1 MILKRTTI
9 FLILCTLSTPILAQR
24 RQSLSHL
31 SLSSDTLRMDEYTY
45 VCDTIGSIRVNLY
58 NVENHPGRSEVLTY
72 KDGTSVSFEKQLHDD
87 IDAFVITDELD
98 KLMWSIV
105 DDAFTKEQAA
115 SFGKWG
121 LGITLN
127 ISSTT
132 GRITD
137 VYFEYISL
145 SNYTKIP
152 VDVYRNIE
160 LRLKNE
166 VVFTLTEEG
175 KRLTYCYLGWSQTP
189 KGKAETN
196 NGDTRIDNIGTININ
211 KGAPTTNR
219 GTMTPIGGFGKGA
232 TTTP

>member
-1 MILKRTTI
+1 M
-9 FLILCTLSTPILAQR
+9 
-24 RQSLSHL
+24 
-31 SLSSDTLRMDEYTY
+31 
-45 VCDTIGSIRVNLY
+45 N
-58 NVENHPGRSEVLTY
+58 
-72 KDGTSVSFEKQLHDD
+72 DD
-87 IDAFVITDELD
+87 INAVIITDELGD
-98 KLMWSIV
+98 LMWSIV

-152 VDVYRNIE
+152 VDVYRGIE

-196 NGDTRIDNIGTININ
+196 NGDTRIDNIGTINFN
-211 KGAPTTNR
+211 KGIPTTNR
-219 GTMTPIGGFGKGA
+219 GTMTPIVGFGKG
-232 TTTP
+232 TTTNP

>member
-1 MILKRTTI
+1 MRIKRIIIL
-9 FLILCTLSTPILAQR
+9 LILCFLCLSVFAQR
-24 RQSLSHL
+24 DPAYSHL
-31 SLSSDTLRMDEYTY
+31 RLVSDTLRMYGYTY
-45 VCDTIGSIRVNLY
+45 VCDTIGTTRVNLY
-58 NVENHPGRSEVLTY
+58 SADNHPGREEIAY
-72 KDGTSVSFEKQLHDD
+72 KDGTDIPFEKLIHDD
-87 IDAFVITDELD
+87 IDAVVITDELD

-115 SFGKWG
+115 SFGKWR

-137 VYFEYISL
+137 VYFEYVNL
-145 SNYTKIP
+145 SDYTKIP

-175 KRLTYCYLGWSQTP
+175 KRLTYCFLGWSQIP

-196 NGDTRIDNIGTININ
+196 NNGIQTDFGGAVTDRGTLGD
-211 KGAPTTNR
+211 KGNTTLTPTLGGLRKETTTN
-219 GTMTPIGGFGKGA
+219 P
-232 TTTP
+232 

>member
-1 MILKRTTI
+1 MEGY
-9 FLILCTLSTPILAQR
+9 S
-24 RQSLSHL
+24 
-31 SLSSDTLRMDEYTY
+31 Y
-45 VCDTIGSIRVNLY
+45 VCDSIGSTRINLY
-58 NVENHPGRSEVLTY
+58 NAENHLGREEIAY
-72 KDGTSVSFEKQLHDD
+72 KDGTDIPLETLLHDD
-87 IDAFVITDELD
+87 IDAVVLTSELN

-115 SFGKWG
+115 SFGKWR

-137 VYFEYISL
+137 VYFEYVNL
-145 SNYTKIP
+145 SDYTKIP

-175 KRLTYCYLGWSQTP
+175 KRLTYCYLGWSQIP
-189 KGKAETN
+189 KGKEHSDGGLKTDLGGVITDRGAI
-196 NGDTRIDNIGTININ
+196 GGTI
-211 KGAPTTNR
+211 
-219 GTMTPIGGFGKGA
+219 GKGSNSLGTLVGGKVA
-232 TTTP
+232 MFFAFGNL

>member
-1 MILKRTTI
+1 MTPKQITI

-24 RQSLSHL
+24 RQFLSHL
-31 SLSSDTLRMDEYTY
+31 SLSSDTLRMNGYTY
-45 VCDTIGSIRVNLY
+45 VCDTIGSTRVNLY
-58 NVENHPGRSEVLTY
+58 NAANHPGRSEIAY
-72 KDGTSVSFEKQLHDD
+72 KDGNDIPFEKLMNDD
-87 IDAFVITDELD
+87 INAVIITDELGD
-98 KLMWSIV
+98 LMWSIV

-196 NGDTRIDNIGTININ
+196 NGDTRIDNIGTINID
-211 KGAPTTNR
+211 KGTPTTNR
-219 GTMTPIGGFGKGA
+219 GTMTPIGGFGKG
-232 TTTP
+232 TTTNP

>member
-1 MILKRTTI
+1 MVTS
-9 FLILCTLSTPILAQR
+9 FAQR
-24 RQSLSHL
+24 RQFLSHL
-31 SLSSDTLRMDEYTY
+31 SLKSDTLRMEGYSY
-45 VCDTIGSIRVNLY
+45 VCDSIGSTRINLY
-58 NVENHPGRSEVLTY
+58 NAENHLGREEIAY
-72 KDGTSVSFEKQLHDD
+72 KDGTDIPLETLLHDD
-87 IDAFVITDELD
+87 IDAVVLTSELN

-115 SFGKWG
+115 SFGKWR

-137 VYFEYISL
+137 VYFEYVNL
-145 SNYTKIP
+145 SDYTKIP

-175 KRLTYCYLGWSQTP
+175 KRLTYCYLGWSQIP
-189 KGKAETN
+189 KGKEHNDSSLKTDL
-196 NGDTRIDNIGTININ
+196 GGVITN
-211 KGAPTTNR
+211 KGVIGSVGGNGLLPTIGGR
-219 GTMTPIGGFGKGA
+219 MTP
-232 TTTP
+232 

>member
-1 MILKRTTI
+1 MRIKRIIIL
-9 FLILCTLSTPILAQR
+9 LILCFLCLSVFAQR
-24 RQSLSHL
+24 DTAYSHL
-31 SLSSDTLRMDEYTY
+31 RLVSDTLRMDGYTY
-45 VCDTIGSIRVNLY
+45 VCDTIGTTRVNLY
-58 NVENHPGRSEVLTY
+58 SADNHPGREEIAY
-72 KDGTSVSFEKQLHDD
+72 KDGTDIPFEKLLHDD

-98 KLMWSIV
+98 RLMWSIV
-105 DDAFTKEQAA
+105 DDAFTKEQVA
-115 SFGKWG
+115 SFGKWK

-137 VYFEYISL
+137 VYFEYVNL
-145 SNYTKIP
+145 SDYTKIP

-219 GTMTPIGGFGKGA
+219 GTMTPIGGFGKG
-232 TTTP
+232 TTTNS